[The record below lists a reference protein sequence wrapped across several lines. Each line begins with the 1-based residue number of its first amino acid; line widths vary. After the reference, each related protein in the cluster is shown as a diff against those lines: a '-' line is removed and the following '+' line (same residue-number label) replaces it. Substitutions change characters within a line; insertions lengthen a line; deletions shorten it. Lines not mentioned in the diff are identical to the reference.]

1 MHTLLRLIR
10 WTKIR
15 TEPRLTSPDLPAVT
29 RVDVTDSASLR
40 RVEQLV
46 RERQGR
52 WRLLC

>member
-15 TEPRLTSPDLPAVT
+15 TEPRLPSPPAVT
-29 RVDVTDSASLR
+29 RVDVVDSASLR